1 VAPTSMEADAL
12 ATAACVMG
20 AGPALHLLRGLDGV
34 EALLVARE
42 GGRTRV
48 EATSGLEVRILGRV

>member
-1 VAPTSMEADAL
+1 V
-12 ATAACVMG
+12 G
-20 AGPALHLLRGLDGV
+20 
-34 EALLVARE
+34 ALLVARE